1 MRMEVFLELFYY
13 GVGIFVVGLVI
24 GYQVGKKV
32 MLKDLERKEV

>member
-1 MRMEVFLELFYY
+1 MEVFLELFYY

-32 MLKDLERKEV
+32 MLKDLERKEI